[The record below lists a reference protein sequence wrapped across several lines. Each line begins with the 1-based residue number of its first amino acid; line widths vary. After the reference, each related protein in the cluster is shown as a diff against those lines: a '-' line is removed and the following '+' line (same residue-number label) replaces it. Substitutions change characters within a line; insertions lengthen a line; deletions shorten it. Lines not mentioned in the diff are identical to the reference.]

1 VATGATPVGSFPA
14 HERLWRDGRG
24 TNNVTN
30 MRSLEPNPSLL
41 GEQRDIAEMIDNVD
55 ARGTDICLGS
65 AAALA
70 QVCRG
75 VITGEGPTTW
85 GRPHFSRTID
95 RQDTALCARLLVVAG
110 RYGDAVS
117 RAEADALLDI
127 HAVASDRQDGGL
139 FDDLLT
145 KAVVHHV
152 MSASGLDV
160 PRRNRALDSAT
171 PLARWASRVWMD
183 APTTAW
189 LQARLA
195 ETHHASPAANAIMD
209 ALAGTERTSD
219 SMIGARFDRAA

>member
-1 VATGATPVGSFPA
+1 
-14 HERLWRDGRG
+14 
-24 TNNVTN
+24 
-30 MRSLEPNPSLL
+30 MRRPELNPPLL
-41 GEQRDIAEMIDNVD
+41 CEQRDIAEMIDDVD
-55 ARGTDICLGS
+55 ARGTDICLRS

-70 QVCRG
+70 QLCRG
-75 VITGEGPTTW
+75 VITGEGPTAC

-95 RQDTALCARLLVVAG
+95 GQDTALCARLLVVAG

-127 HAVASDRQDGGL
+127 HAVASDREDGGL

-152 MSASGLDV
+152 MAASGLDV
-160 PRRNRALDSAT
+160 PPRDRALDSAT
-171 PLARWASRVWMD
+171 PLARWASRVRID
-183 APTTAW
+183 AQTTAW

-195 ETHHASPAANAIMD
+195 ETHHASPAAKAIME

-219 SMIGARFDRAA
+219 SMIGAKFDLAA

>member
-1 VATGATPVGSFPA
+1 VRRP
-14 HERLWRDGRG
+14 EL
-24 TNNVTN
+24 
-30 MRSLEPNPSLL
+30 NPSLL
-41 GEQRDIAEMIDNVD
+41 CEQRDIAEMIDDVD
-55 ARGTDICLGS
+55 ARGTDICLRS

-75 VITGEGPTTW
+75 VITGEGPTAC

-95 RQDTALCARLLVVAG
+95 GQDTALCARLLVVAG

-127 HAVASDRQDGGL
+127 HAVASDREDGGL

-160 PRRNRALDSAT
+160 PPRNRALDLAT
-171 PLARWASRVWMD
+171 PLARWALRVRID
-183 APTTAW
+183 ARTTAW

-195 ETHHASPAANAIMD
+195 ETHHASPAAKAIME

-219 SMIGARFDRAA
+219 SMIGAKFDLAA